1 MPGVLQQHSPYSLN
15 AFWGDNLCIELQ
27 LIAKTEALLYPCC
40 ACARGINKQSGT
52 SRTIGKVKD
61 EFHRSRFLILKKR
74 FYGRYASDY
83 SLLHNQDIA

>member
-1 MPGVLQQHSPYSLN
+1 MHFGGTIYAST
-15 AFWGDNLCIELQ
+15 Q